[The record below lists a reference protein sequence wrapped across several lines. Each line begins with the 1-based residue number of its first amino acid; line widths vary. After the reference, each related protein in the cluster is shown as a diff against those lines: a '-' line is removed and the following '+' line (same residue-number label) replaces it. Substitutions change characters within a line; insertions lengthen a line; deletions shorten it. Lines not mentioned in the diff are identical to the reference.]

1 VVAFM
6 GETLLNIRTREN
18 FKFNQDLTRTVME
31 TGTFLLTQEIKQRGD
46 SEGVFCKAIH
56 DFSR

>member
-1 VVAFM
+1 M
-6 GETLLNIRTREN
+6 GETLLNIWTREN

-31 TGTFLLTQEIKQRGD
+31 TGTFLLAQEIKQRGD